1 MLTST
6 ADRVHALRVSVN
18 LTMEKF
24 GARLGVTKTAIS
36 LIESGKN
43 ALTDQMFRSIVREFN
58 VSETWLRTGE
68 GEMFRTRS
76 RDEELAAF
84 MGSITLRDDPDD
96 EFKRRL
102 LHVLSRMTT
111 EEWRLLEELARRLVE
126 EVEEKKKDRP
136 E

>member
-1 MLTST
+1 MFNRVKDVRKALKLTQQEFGQKIGIT
-6 ADRVHALRVSVN
+6 NAAVS
-18 LTMEKF
+18 
-24 GARLGVTKTAIS
+24 R
-36 LIESGKN
+36 IESGEN
-43 ALTDQMFRSIVREFN
+43 GITEANILAIVRVFN

-84 MGSITLRDDPDD
+84 MGSITLRDDPGD

-102 LHVLSRMTT
+102 LHVLSRMSV
-111 EEWRLLEELARRLVE
+111 EEWRLLEELALRLVE
-126 EVEEKKKDRP
+126 ETEDMKKDRP

>member
-1 MLTST
+1 MI
-6 ADRVHALRVSVN
+6 ARRIREVRNALGK
-18 LTMEKF
+18 TQAAF
-24 GARLGVTKTAIS
+24 GENLGVSRDVIAN
-36 LIESGKN
+36 IENGRVEP
-43 ALTDQMFRSIVREFN
+43 TDLFLRSIIRDYR

-84 MGSITLRDDPDD
+84 MGSITLRDYPDD

-126 EVEEKKKDRP
+126 EVEEMKKDRP